1 MQNELNVLN
10 ERLDDLRGKK
20 ELLAQA
26 EGRIPEL
33 KQQIARAQQ
42 DIWAAQREVP
52 RATKEL
58 ATRELEIEG
67 LRQLKMPTEQDESE
81 LKVSFDALSQSQV
94 ELARKAAVID
104 ATLKNYERIREDG
117 ICPTCGQ
124 KPTQLIAKKIADER
138 AKRNKVQQQVDHTE
152 KCLAE
157 TDALLGALK
166 EYSRSLIK
174 LTLLEQPANMLRQ
187 KIGSN
192 EEKIET
198 AQREIT
204 KLEGSLEQARD
215 EVERMK
221 HNRRRSGK
229 P

>member
-67 LRQLKMPTEQDESE
+67 LRQLKMPS
-81 LKVSFDALSQSQV
+81 
-94 ELARKAAVID
+94 
-104 ATLKNYERIREDG
+104 
-117 ICPTCGQ
+117 
-124 KPTQLIAKKIADER
+124 
-138 AKRNKVQQQVDHTE
+138 
-152 KCLAE
+152 
-157 TDALLGALK
+157 
-166 EYSRSLIK
+166 
-174 LTLLEQPANMLRQ
+174 
-187 KIGSN
+187 
-192 EEKIET
+192 
-198 AQREIT
+198 
-204 KLEGSLEQARD
+204 
-215 EVERMK
+215 
-221 HNRRRSGK
+221 
-229 P
+229 